1 MQSIISENFDIE
13 TALINSDITTA
24 LPEKTFLE
32 KAFLLHEI
40 FSGKGLMQVDR
51 KSRHLYDLE
60 KMMDKEFSI
69 KAISDDNLW
78 NTIHHH
84 REVFTKMSDV
94 DYTPDIRKR
103 ICLIPPQS
111 IIDDWRKDYEAM
123 QNAMIYGDSL
133 SFDELINRMKELQ
146 NRFRIRK

>member
-1 MQSIISENFDIE
+1 
-13 TALINSDITTA
+13 
-24 LPEKTFLE
+24 
-32 KAFLLHEI
+32 
-40 FSGKGLMQVDR
+40 MQVDR

-133 SFDELINRMKELQ
+133 SFDELIGRMKELQ
-146 NRFRIRK
+146 NKFLIQK